1 VVAAREVVALV
12 HALLDNGPLAGFVDH
27 EGVYVELKAIRDG
40 IVIDPGGEAAC
51 PGQFD
56 AVKAGMG
63 REIDKFIGSPAG
75 VPSASSAEGEAKF
88 GEPRIKSPLQCAK
101 DRGCDAGGVPV
112 HAHYSPKSLKP
123 EGIAETGEEL
133 GWAVGLDHTLGDS
146 GAEQDHALDQPG
158 GNTSAV
164 EGEIGGSGALHS
176 PIFSQTAEERRTGL
190 ANLGEG
196 KVLDRFSR
204 RFEFR

>member
-1 VVAAREVVALV
+1 
-12 HALLDNGPLAGFVDH
+12 
-27 EGVYVELKAIRDG
+27 
-40 IVIDPGGEAAC
+40 
-51 PGQFD
+51 
-56 AVKAGMG
+56 
-63 REIDKFIGSPAG
+63 
-75 VPSASSAEGEAKF
+75 
-88 GEPRIKSPLQCAK
+88 
-101 DRGCDAGGVPV
+101 VPV

-146 GAEQDHALDQPG
+146 GAEQGHALGQPG

-164 EGEIGGSGALHS
+164 DGEIGGSGAPHS